1 MFNNISLGGHGG
13 TNLGQV
19 KVHAG
24 GILWKKLGGGK
35 AVEVDK
41 SDIAGLTS
49 FFHNSYGI
57 TPEEKQLYVNGK
69 NWGEVDL
76 TGNMLTFL
84 VGSKQVFEISLADVS
99 QTHLQAKNDVMLE
112 FHVDDTTGANEKDSL
127 LMEIRPTRYV
137 RPSKAI
143 DLLMKETKAE
153 IEALNATTAMNQ

>member
-13 TNLGQV
+13 TNLGQL

-24 GILWKKLGGGK
+24 GILWKRLGGGK

-41 SDIAGLTS
+41 SDIAGLTCMK
-49 FFHNSYGI
+49 
-57 TPEEKQLYVNGK
+57 EKQLSVNGK

-76 TGNMLTFL
+76 TGNTLTFL

-99 QTHLQAKNDVMLE
+99 QSHLQAKNDVMLE
-112 FHVDDTTGANEKDSL
+112 FHVDDTIGANEKDSL
-127 LMEIRPTRYV
+127 LMEIRPARYD

-143 DLLMKETKAE
+143 DSLMKETKAE